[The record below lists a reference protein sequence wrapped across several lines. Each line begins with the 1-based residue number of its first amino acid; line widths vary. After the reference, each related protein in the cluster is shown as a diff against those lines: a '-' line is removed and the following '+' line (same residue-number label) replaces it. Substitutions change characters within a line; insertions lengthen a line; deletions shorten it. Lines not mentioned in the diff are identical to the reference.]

1 MLERVQS
8 KLQDRDFIS
17 IARKTVEKAIG
28 EHLDGSP
35 LEVPATMYKDAA
47 AVSRGR
53 LGGLKG
59 GNARAKKLSA
69 KRRKTIALKAAKARW
84 KKS

>member
-1 MLERVQS
+1 MLNSMVQD
-8 KLQDRDFIS
+8 KIPDRDFIS

-35 LEVPATMYKDAA
+35 LAVERHKDSA

-59 GNARAKKLSA
+59 GKARAKKLSS
-69 KRRKTIALKAAKARW
+69 KRRKIIALKAANTRW
-84 KKS
+84 KK

>member
-1 MLERVQS
+1 MLGDMA
-8 KLQDRDFIS
+8 QDKHPDFMS
-17 IARKTVEKAIG
+17 VARQTVEKAIG

-35 LEVPATMYKDAA
+35 LEVPAMHKDAA

-59 GNARAKKLSA
+59 GKARASKLSSK
-69 KRRKTIALKAAKARW
+69 KRRSIAQIAARARW
-84 KKS
+84 GK

>member
-1 MLERVQS
+1 MLESMVQD
-8 KLQDRDFIS
+8 KLRDRDFIA

-35 LEVPATMYKDAA
+35 LAVERHKDSAA
-47 AVSRGR
+47 IARGR

-59 GNARAKKLSA
+59 GKARAKKLSP

-84 KKS
+84 KK